1 MRLHRLRLQ
10 AFGPFPGEHEID
22 FDGLGEAGLHL
33 VHGPTGAGKTSILDA
48 VCFAIFGALPGAR
61 AGVAAPASRFARGD
75 VRPEVSLEMTVAG
88 RRLRFV
94 RSPEHERPKKRG
106 EGTLRLRSTV
116 RLEELREGSWSE
128 VSSKV
133 QEVQQHVD
141 TALGLQLAQFA
152 QVVLLPQGQF
162 ATFLHAGPDERAAVL
177 RRLFDIQ
184 RFEDVERWFAESTSA
199 AREQVAE
206 QTRPLLEARSL
217 VESVLSHL
225 DDDDDDSAGDLSE
238 TVVAQ
243 HGSRSRER
251 AAAEDAGEVV
261 EREVEDRAEV
271 EEDDGAGATGASLPA
286 VSDPVALRDHV
297 AGLAAELGERATAAE
312 EQSDA
317 ARSAFDTARE
327 ALTRGE
333 QTRDLR
339 ARGERARAALQ
350 RLDSD
355 EARAT
360 LAADRD
366 ELAAAQRALLVVAP
380 LQQVAAAQTRH
391 GEAAAVR
398 DSAVPDFVPRG
409 SAASAASDGDS
420 GDRGAVAGGDPTS
433 SAHDSPASRS
443 AHGSPAA
450 GDDGSPD
457 GTPDDVPAPMSAD
470 DWLARLAAASPAL
483 HEHVTETRRVA
494 ARLRDAVRAAEELAA
509 HRAEAVKQAAAT
521 ERLRARESS
530 LAAALTSAGDGAA
543 LPHAEQLVTACEAA
557 QHRFDQLTER
567 QRAARTSG
575 EQLTARFDQHRD
587 AKAAQDALQATWRG
601 QVTARLALDL
611 RDDEPCPVC
620 GSLAHPDPAHGSDP
634 ELVSDAQLDAAAE
647 AAEHARVAEVEASRV
662 AERAAERV
670 EGGESELAAALS
682 AVADL
687 ARGEGSPEAGTVSP
701 PPQVRAVD
709 LTEVAGWLTQVDRSA
724 RDWRRRCT
732 AARDEHERLE
742 LELASLREEL
752 GDHADAARQSELD
765 RVAARARLRETA
777 ADVAAGS
784 ARARSARV
792 EHDRR
797 CACGGEPE
805 VVAAEAGAACWPLDD
820 ADELLALLGDVG
832 VGAADPPE
840 ASGEGAGAA
849 GEGAGAAQSSA
860 VAVQGTFDAFLLD
873 GGQPSDVSFD
883 PTAAT
888 EGRAAADS
896 LDAAATALGEA
907 HRRRHD
913 AVRDWSRA
921 EREEAEAARALTAAR
936 DRLAAALTEAQLAD
950 PAAARA
956 AQRDPRRIKELTRTT
971 REREDARRDAA
982 RVLDDAEVARSLEAD
997 PPDVAALAQRVTQ
1010 QQGRWTQTQRR
1021 AAQLERDAR
1030 TVRSAGARI
1039 ATAGEA
1045 LAPLVE
1051 RRDRLE
1057 RLSAVVSGARGSE
1070 AELRMRL
1077 SAYVLAARLEHIV
1090 RLAND
1095 RLATMTSGRF
1105 RLVHDVSNG
1114 ARNTRGGLGL
1124 KVDDAWT
1131 GEQRATAS
1139 LSGGETFLASL
1150 ALALALG
1157 DAIQHDAGGRP
1168 LQTLFVDEGFGS
1180 LDDESLDHVLDVLDQ
1195 LREGG
1200 RTVGIVSHLAE
1211 LRQRI
1216 PAQIEVRKS
1225 ESGSSLH
1232 VQLPTDAA
1240 VPA

>member
-1 MRLHRLRLQ
+1 M
-10 AFGPFPGEHEID
+10 
-22 FDGLGEAGLHL
+22 
-33 VHGPTGAGKTSILDA
+33 
-48 VCFAIFGALPGAR
+48 
-61 AGVAAPASRFARGD
+61 
-75 VRPEVSLEMTVAG
+75 
-88 RRLRFV
+88 
-94 RSPEHERPKKRG
+94 
-106 EGTLRLRSTV
+106 
-116 RLEELREGSWSE
+116 
-128 VSSKV
+128 
-133 QEVQQHVD
+133 
-141 TALGLQLAQFA
+141 
-152 QVVLLPQGQF
+152 
-162 ATFLHAGPDERAAVL
+162 
-177 RRLFDIQ
+177 
-184 RFEDVERWFAESTSA
+184 
-199 AREQVAE
+199 
-206 QTRPLLEARSL
+206 
-217 VESVLSHL
+217 
-225 DDDDDDSAGDLSE
+225 
-238 TVVAQ
+238 
-243 HGSRSRER
+243 
-251 AAAEDAGEVV
+251 
-261 EREVEDRAEV
+261 
-271 EEDDGAGATGASLPA
+271 
-286 VSDPVALRDHV
+286 
-297 AGLAAELGERATAAE
+297 
-312 EQSDA
+312 
-317 ARSAFDTARE
+317 
-327 ALTRGE
+327 
-333 QTRDLR
+333 
-339 ARGERARAALQ
+339 
-350 RLDSD
+350 
-355 EARAT
+355 
-360 LAADRD
+360 
-366 ELAAAQRALLVVAP
+366 
-380 LQQVAAAQTRH
+380 
-391 GEAAAVR
+391 
-398 DSAVPDFVPRG
+398 
-409 SAASAASDGDS
+409 
-420 GDRGAVAGGDPTS
+420 
-433 SAHDSPASRS
+433 
-443 AHGSPAA
+443 
-450 GDDGSPD
+450 
-457 GTPDDVPAPMSAD
+457 
-470 DWLARLAAASPAL
+470 
-483 HEHVTETRRVA
+483 
-494 ARLRDAVRAAEELAA
+494 RAAEELAA

-530 LAAALTSAGDGAA
+530 LAAALTCAGDGAA

-701 PPQVRAVD
+701 PPLVRAVD

-752 GDHADAARQSELD
+752 GDHADAVRQSELD

-805 VVAAEAGAACWPLDD
+805 VVAAEAGAGCWPLDD
-820 ADELLALLGDVG
+820 ADELLALLGDAG
-832 VGAADPPE
+832 EGAADAPE
-840 ASGEGAGAA
+840 ASGEGAGTAGEGAGTA

-860 VAVQGTFDAFLLD
+860 VAVQGTLDAFLLD
-873 GGQPSDVSFD
+873 GARPSDASFD

-913 AVRDWSRA
+913 AVRDWSSA

-1010 QQGRWTQTQRR
+1010 QQNRWTQTQRR